1 MGILKTWFKIAKRIQ
16 MNKPRIYI
24 FFDGTLAEYRKH
36 FDSEDRIIGDLKD
49 ALEGFSK
56 TTYIMLLTRQDTQ
69 IVVRWLDAH
78 GLLQFIDNVSNP
90 VVK

>member
-1 MGILKTWFKIAKRIQ
+1 

-24 FFDGTLAEYRKH
+24 FFDEVLTEYRKH
-36 FDSEDRIIGDLKD
+36 FDSEDKIISDLKD

-56 TTYIMLLTRQDTQ
+56 TASIMLITRQDIQ
-69 IVVRWLDAH
+69 IVIHWLDAH